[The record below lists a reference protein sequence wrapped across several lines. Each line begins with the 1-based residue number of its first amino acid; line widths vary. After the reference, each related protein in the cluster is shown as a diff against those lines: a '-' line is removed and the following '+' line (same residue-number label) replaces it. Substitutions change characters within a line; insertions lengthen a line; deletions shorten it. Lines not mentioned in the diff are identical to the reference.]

1 MNQPQVERPRKTMN
15 DYNREFNEAV
25 IEILARLAD
34 DLDEADRKHGVKHDY
49 SMLRKGGRYESNL
62 SVLQSKDRR

>member
-1 MNQPQVERPRKTMN
+1 MNTISNAEPERPRKTMD

-49 SMLRKGGRYESNL
+49 SMLRKRKEA
-62 SVLQSKDRR
+62 